1 MKLQQST
8 TRSNQIGHLLTCS
21 DKPHRNLTWKK
32 MTNRIRDHSKN
43 MCAKKEKTAKVEKK
57 CSPTV
62 VRLSSCC
69 SPAVALLLNW
79 LIKKCKPAE
88 QTAKRK
94 CNPTEQTATTSL
106 QKNRELSCAGL
117 RNWKSKQRTQIVSG
131 NLKH

>member
-8 TRSNQIGHLLTCS
+8 TRSNQIGHLLLTCS
-21 DKPHRNLTWKK
+21 NKPHSHLTWKK

-43 MCAKKEKTAKVEKK
+43 MCAKKEKQQRLKK
-57 CSPTV
+57 N

-79 LIKKCKPAE
+79 LIKKCNPAE

-117 RNWKSKQRTQIVSG
+117 RNWKSKQRTQIVPG